1 MVKHILSC
9 GMGQNS
15 VSLAIWLINNKKPLD
30 LIIFC
35 DTGAEMPETYEYLNE
50 FQNYCI
56 KKNVRFEIVKSDLG
70 SIYDFCY
77 SKKLIPTRQF
87 RWCTH
92 KFKVMPYNKHIRNL
106 FGKET
111 IYTYI
116 GIGSDEE
123 HRKDSFKNK
132 ETKRLK
138 YLFPFVDEVKIGRK
152 ESVEMIQ
159 KEGLNVPV
167 KSGCYMCP
175 YQPKHSWIN
184 LHKNHYDLFEKS
196 IKLEENCSSYP
207 TFTLI
212 GLTKLKD
219 FDKAIKNQ
227 TNLNKF
233 LEKKEG
239 VSIEQCNYCLI

>member
-1 MVKHILSC
+1 MKHILSC

-15 VSLAIWLINNKKPLD
+15 VSLAIWLINNNKPLD

-35 DTGAEMPETYEYLNE
+35 DTGAEMPETYNYIKE
-50 FQNYCI
+50 FSDYC
-56 KKNVRFEIVKSDLG
+56 KSKNKEFVVIQSDLG
-70 SIYDFCY
+70 GIYEFCY
-77 SKKLIPTRQF
+77 GKELIPTRQF

-92 KFKVMPYNKHIRNL
+92 KFKVIPYNNYVKKL
-106 FGKET
+106 FGKEE

-132 ETKRLK
+132 ETKTLK

-175 YQPKHSWIN
+175 FQPKTSWIN
-184 LHKNHYDLFEKS
+184 LHNKHFDLFKKS
-196 IKLEENCSSYP
+196 MKLERNCSSYP
-207 TFTLI
+207 KITLM
-212 GLTKLKD
+212 GKTKLFNLRKI
-219 FDKAIKNQ
+219 IKEQKTLNQ
-227 TNLNKF
+227 FFK
-233 LEKKEG
+233 KKEG
-239 VSIEQCNYCLI
+239 VEIEQCNFCLI